1 MQMATHSLIAADLIS
16 EQLVVGHDL
25 FRSQKGNRV
34 SYPQHHADEVVD
46 IVIIVQA
53 AQALQRSDLKMVST
67 VLFKITTHTHTQ
79 THTHL
84 GCVRI
89 GRDERLLSRE
99 PVRVAKVEAKENLI
113 RMMCGRCC

>member
-67 VLFKITTHTHTQ
+67 VLFKITTHTHTHKHI
-79 THTHL
+79 HTV
-84 GCVRI
+84 GESGSGVMSACSVGNPSGWPKWKRRKI
-89 GRDERLLSRE
+89 GYE
-99 PVRVAKVEAKENLI
+99 
-113 RMMCGRCC
+113 